1 MSSTIDYGIDL
12 GTTNSLIARFADGGT
27 RVFKNPA
34 GFAETLP
41 SAVWLRKDATIVG
54 DKALA
59 RRLTR
64 NPVDVFSRFK
74 CRMGTDEAYPVHF
87 QAGAITPVELSADVL
102 KELKSFVPDEGDRG
116 VEAVVITVPAAFDT
130 TQSNDTLKAGYLAGF
145 KQVLLL
151 QEPIAASLA
160 YANQRRAGELPD
172 GKWMVYDLGGGTF
185 DLALMSVEHGEIRVV
200 DHEGDNFLGGSNFDE
215 LLVRQ
220 IVVPY
225 LSEHFQLKGIKDL
238 SNASSPRNVLWNV
251 LTCKAEQAKVELSAR
266 PGSYIDADFVDD
278 EGQSQELHV
287 PVARSQF
294 EQLITPLVDRTVTM
308 VKTIL
313 ARNRMVPSDVQ
324 FLLMVGGSTYV
335 PLVRRRVAELTGIKV
350 SYDVD
355 PVTAVVAGAAYYAGT
370 RKKVLSSVA
379 AKQPAAAGALHVRM
393 AYDST
398 STETV
403 VPLGVAVDGMVP
415 GLSYRIMREDGGF
428 DTGLKSLEARVFED
442 LRLVEKAAN
451 VFAFR
456 VFDKNGNPVL
466 TDAEPVEIL
475 QGIVTV
481 NGQPLPDDISLELDN
496 LLGGDTKL
504 HLLFAKGSMLPL
516 QKSVTVQAS
525 KTVPK
530 GSSDELIHIKVYQGN
545 HTAAPAA
552 NKCLGEL
559 VICGSSIERDVLKG
573 TDIDLT
579 LWEDESQ
586 TIAVEAT
593 VAMTGQ
599 VFKKKVFDGK
609 QRHVDVQDLRTDL
622 AELSQEIATARSEQ
636 ADAEP
641 GAEEQVRDLQ
651 QQARELQR
659 QSEELG
665 NDDTSSSKYQLDDR
679 KRELLQQW
687 TMLSAPRRC
696 AQLKAEYQFVKT
708 DTQKNVGENGSDL
721 DKKALKDI
729 LDREDAIMLSSNP
742 VRIQQGID
750 DLRMLNGSILWRTPS
765 YLTWLFRWIS
775 ERRSTLNDAEHGR
788 SLFDAGE
795 LAINSSNF
803 ERLAAV
809 DSQLVN
815 LLPNESQ
822 EEVRRAG
829 VGITMI

>member
-12 GTTNSLIARFADGGT
+12 GTTNSLIAKFVDGGV
-27 RVFKNPA
+27 RVFKNPG
-34 GFAETLP
+34 GFAEILP

-54 DKALA
+54 DKALT
-59 RRLTR
+59 RRLTKDS
-64 NPVDVFSRFK
+64 VDVFSRFK

-130 TQSNDTLKAGYLAGF
+130 IQSNDTLKAGYLAGF

-160 YANQRRAGELPD
+160 YANQRRTGELPD

-225 LSEHFQLKGIKDL
+225 LREHFQVKGIKDL
-238 SNASSPRNVLWNV
+238 SNASSPHNVLWNV
-251 LTCKAEQAKVELSAR
+251 LTYKAEQAKVELSAR

-278 EGQSQELHV
+278 EGQSQELQV

-294 EQLITPLVDRTVTM
+294 EQLIIPAVDRTVTM
-308 VKTIL
+308 VKTLL

-324 FLLMVGGSTYV
+324 FLLMVGGSTYI
-335 PLVRRRVAELTGIKV
+335 PLVRRRVGELTGIKV

-355 PVTAVVAGAAYYAGT
+355 PVTAVAAGAAYYAGT
-370 RKKVLSSVA
+370 RKKELSSVA
-379 AKQPAAAGALHVRM
+379 AKQPVAAGALHVRM
-393 AYDST
+393 AYNST

-403 VPLGVAVDGMVP
+403 VPLGVAIDGMAP
-415 GLSYRIMREDGGF
+415 GLSYRITREDGGF

-456 VFDKNGNPVL
+456 VFDKSGNPVP

-496 LLGGDTKL
+496 LLGGETKL
-504 HLLFAKGSMLPL
+504 YLVFAKGSMLPL
-516 QKSVTVQAS
+516 QKSVTAQAS
-525 KTVPK
+525 KTVLK
-530 GSSDELIHIKVYQGN
+530 GSSEFTQIKVYQGN

-559 VICGSSIERDVLKG
+559 TISGSSIERDVLKG

-586 TIAVEAT
+586 TITVEAT

-622 AELSQEIATARSEQ
+622 AGLSQEIAKARSEQ
-636 ADAEP
+636 TDAEP
-641 GAEEQVRDLQ
+641 GADEQARELQ

-665 NDDTSSSKYQLDDR
+665 NDDTSTSKYQLDDR

-788 SLFDAGE
+788 MLFDAGE

-803 ERLAAV
+803 ERLATV

-822 EEVRRAG
+822 EAVRRAG